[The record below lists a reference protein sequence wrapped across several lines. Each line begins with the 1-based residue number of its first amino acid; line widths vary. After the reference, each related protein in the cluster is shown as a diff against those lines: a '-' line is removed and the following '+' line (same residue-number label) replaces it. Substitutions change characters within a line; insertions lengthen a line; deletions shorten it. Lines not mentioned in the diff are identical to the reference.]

1 MSDEKTE
8 KVSVTIRMPADL
20 HETLKILAMVEDR
33 SLSKQIIQ
41 VIKEWLQDNKNEEI
55 GDGIDKMVD
64 DFMRGSKNPYAIKTA
79 KAGIWDSRGKW
90 GDHNEIVVQE
100 EIVVQGKVTGYHG
113 DIAPDSDQLS
123 EHNVTFITH
132 GGVPSFS
139 PSDLIQS
146 VITFSKKRTGDPGFS
161 PSPSYSFSPSA
172 SESASVSPSA
182 SESPSA
188 PDE

>member
-79 KAGIWDSRGKW
+79 KAVVWASRDIGKW
-90 GDHNEIVVQE
+90 GDHN

-113 DIAPDSDQLS
+113 DIDPNSNQIG
-123 EHNVTFITH
+123 EHTVTFITH
-132 GGVPSFS
+132 GNHNFNPRN
-139 PSDLIQS
+139 LIQS
-146 VITFSKKRTGDPGFS
+146 VITFSKMKRTGGPPGFS

-172 SESASVSPSA
+172 SESPSISPSA

>member
-33 SLSKQIIQ
+33 SLSKQLIQ
-41 VIKEWLQDNKNEEI
+41 IIKEWLQDNKNEEI

-64 DFMRGSKNPYAIKTA
+64 DFMRGNKNPYTIKTA
-79 KAGIWDSRGKW
+79 KAGVWASRDIGTW
-90 GDHNEIVVQE
+90 NDHNEIVVR
-100 EIVVQGKVTGYHG
+100 GKVTGYHG
-113 DIAPDSDQLS
+113 DIDPNSNQIR
-123 EHNVTFITH
+123 EHTVTFMTH
-132 GGVPSFS
+132 GNHNFNPRN
-139 PSDLIQS
+139 LIQS